1 VDQVTTTDD
10 KPKFFKK
17 KFQNQSRMPVKH
29 IILIKLKK
37 ETTEEQFNEIAS
49 AIKALGGIEGGKTK
63 CE

>member
-1 VDQVTTTDD
+1 
-10 KPKFFKK
+10 
-17 KFQNQSRMPVKH
+17 MPVKH